1 MISHAQMALPN
12 ESCGLLG
19 GKAGRVHAVYP
30 GANAEHSPVRFR
42 MDPQD
47 QLRAMNAI
55 KLAGGDILGIFHS
68 HPSGQV
74 IPSPTDLAQA
84 YYRDAVY
91 VILASQRSGEWQM
104 RGYNL
109 AMGRNRNVIRAVGMG
124 AGLATTLLDLVKG
137 ALPIWMVKLILPDS
151 PWAKVELQV
160 EP

>member
-1 MISHAQMALPN
+1 
-12 ESCGLLG
+12 
-19 GKAGRVHAVYP
+19 
-30 GANAEHSPVRFR
+30 
-42 MDPQD
+42 
-47 QLRAMNAI
+47 
-55 KLAGGDILGIFHS
+55 
-68 HPSGQV
+68 
-74 IPSPTDLAQA
+74 
-84 YYRDAVY
+84 
-91 VILASQRSGEWQM
+91 M